1 MPVSAENVVNPWP
14 DSGRVVFLVDRDTR
28 VERRLIER
36 VVREMAPDGVEPTI
50 LRVRLR
56 RESPSEREIREVIAA
71 TSGPPDTQIVPLRIT
86 WFPTGPHAARKTLVR
101 DLLVGNTYNPGRI
114 RQWWIRRLQPA
125 PFRLV
130 VAEGADIDNL
140 ETRFAASS
148 PASDN
153 RASFAAFVL
162 KAAFLALERAERQ
175 VKGSRYKIPKLFPTE
190 VIGPDTRVQPVLEEL
205 SRTTGKPIQA
215 LREEAADCLEEMRA
229 NHTGIAVDRM
239 ASLGRY
245 LYTRAFD
252 PEIDL
257 LPEDLERVKRLV
269 TEQPVAFVFTHKS
282 HIDGFM
288 LVTLF
293 YDYNLPPVHVF
304 AGINMKMRGLG
315 AFFRAAGSIFLRR
328 SFQDDPIYK
337 AVFKSYIDYL
347 GQNRFPLMWAL
358 EGTRS
363 RIGKLMPPRYGLLN
377 YVVSAYSHGDASDVL
392 FLPIAAI
399 YDQVPEIGD
408 FDAIQ
413 GGAKK
418 RPETTS
424 WFMEYISGLKAPHGR
439 IRVRFG
445 NGVRLS
451 ELADDLGDEDDGARE
466 RVVQKLAFRLAVD
479 VNNVT
484 PVTPTAVITFVMLA
498 HGHRA
503 LTRSELIDELWSVLK
518 LIHKMELPR
527 TADLASPEAEVL
539 ERGLELLESRNVIS
553 VFKDGEEP
561 VYAIAADAGRSAA
574 YYRNGM
580 IHFFVNGA
588 IADVAMLFVRE
599 DSDVPVIEQFHV
611 AALAIRDLLKFEF
624 FFEESDAFI
633 ANVDAHLDL
642 RAPGWRGD
650 LTGRDAD
657 VRALLRRAEPILGH
671 RVLRPF
677 FEAYL
682 MIAEVLEQ
690 SGIDAKDEKSSL
702 VQGALRLGKQRLH
715 QQRMHCEESLSINYF
730 DNAVKLAEY
739 RGLLGHNKVTEA
751 GRRTYRD
758 ELADLVNKVRRLA
771 TLAESRSLE
780 QTRG

>member
-1 MPVSAENVVNPWP
+1 MSGSAENVVNPWP
-14 DSGRVVFLVDRDTR
+14 DAERVVFLVDRDTR

-36 VVREMAPDGVEPTI
+36 LIRESAPEGVDSTI
-50 LRVRLR
+50 IRVRLR
-56 RESPSEREIREVIAA
+56 RESPSEREVREVVAA
-71 TSGPPDTQIVPLRIT
+71 TGGVPDTQIVPLRIT

-114 RQWWIRRLQPA
+114 RQWWIRRRQPA
-125 PFRLV
+125 PFKLV
-130 VAEGADIDNL
+130 VAESADIANL
-140 ETRFAASS
+140 EARFSASG
-148 PASDN
+148 PASDD

-162 KAAFLALERAERQ
+162 KAAFLALERAERH

-190 VIGPDTRVQPVLEEL
+190 VIGPGTRVQSVLEEL
-205 SRTTGKPIQA
+205 SRLTGKPIDA

-269 TEQPVAFVFTHKS
+269 SEQPVAFVFTHKS

-328 SFQDDPIYK
+328 SFQDDPVYK

-399 YDQVPEIGD
+399 YDQVPEVGD

-445 NGVRLS
+445 RGVRLS
-451 ELADDLGDEDDGARE
+451 ELADLGDEDDNSRE

-484 PVTPTAVITFVMLA
+484 PVTPTAIITFVMLA

-503 LTRSELIDELWSVLK
+503 LTRSELIDELWPMLK
-518 LIHKMELPR
+518 LIHKMQLPR
-527 TADLASPEAEVL
+527 TADLTSPEAEVL
-539 ERGLELLESRNVIS
+539 ERGLELLESRKVIT
-553 VFKDGEEP
+553 VFRDGEEP
-561 VYAIAADAGRSAA
+561 VYAVAADAGRSAA

-588 IADVAMLFVRE
+588 IADLAMLFVRD
-599 DSDVPVIEQFHV
+599 DSDVPVVEQLHA
-611 AALAIRDLLKFEF
+611 AALSIRDLLKFEF
-624 FFEESDAFI
+624 FFEETENFI
-633 ANVDAHLDL
+633 QSIDEHLDL

-682 MIAEVLEQ
+682 IVAEVLEQ
-690 SGIDAKDEKSSL
+690 SGIDASNEESTI

-730 DNAVKLAEY
+730 DNAVKLAEN

-751 GRRTYRD
+751 GRSAYRD

-780 QTRG
+780 QRRG

>member
-1 MPVSAENVVNPWP
+1 MISPWP
-14 DSGRVVFLVDRDTR
+14 DAKHVVFLVDRDTR
-28 VERRLIER
+28 VERRIIER
-36 VVREMAPDGVEPTI
+36 MIRESAPTGVDSKV

-71 TSGPPDTQIVPLRIT
+71 TSGAPDTQVVPLRIT
-86 WFPTGPHAARKTLVR
+86 WFPTGPNAARKTLVR
-101 DLLVGNTYNPGRI
+101 DLLVGNTYNPGSI
-114 RQWWIRRLQPA
+114 RQWWIRRREPA
-125 PFRLV
+125 PYKLV
-130 VAEGADIDNL
+130 VAEGADIENL

-148 PASDN
+148 PASND

-175 VKGSRYKIPKLFPTE
+175 IKGSRYKIPKLFPAD

-205 SRTTGKPIQA
+205 SQSTGRPIED

-229 NHTGIAVDRM
+229 NHTGIVVDRM
-239 ASLGRY
+239 ASFGRF

-257 LPEDLERVKRLV
+257 LPEDLERVKQLV
-269 TEQPVAFVFTHKS
+269 SEQPVAFVFTHKS
-282 HIDGFM
+282 HVDGFM

-293 YDYNLPPVHVF
+293 YDNNLPPVHAF

-315 AFFRAAGSIFLRR
+315 SFFRRAGSIFLRR
-328 SFQDDPIYK
+328 SFQDDPVYK

-399 YDQVPEIGD
+399 YDQVPEVGD

-445 NGVRLS
+445 QGVRLS
-451 ELADDLGDEDDGARE
+451 ELADVGDEDDSTRE
-466 RVVQKLAFRLAVD
+466 RAVQKLAFRLAVD

-503 LTRSELIDELWSVLK
+503 LTRSELIDELWPFLK
-518 LIHKMELPR
+518 LIHKMKLPR
-527 TADLASPEAEVL
+527 TADLTSPEAEVL
-539 ERGLELLESRNVIS
+539 ERGLELLESRNVIT
-553 VFKDGEEP
+553 VFRDGEEP

-588 IADVAMLFVRE
+588 IADIAMLFVRE
-599 DSDVPVIEQFHV
+599 DSDVPVAEQLHA

-633 ANVDAHLDL
+633 ANIDAHLDL
-642 RAPGWRGD
+642 RAPGWRGH
-650 LTGRDAD
+650 LTGRDAE

-682 MIAEVLEQ
+682 VVAEVLERSDADVSDEQ
-690 SGIDAKDEKSSL
+690 SAL
-702 VQGALRLGKQRLH
+702 VQAALRLGKQRLH

-730 DNAVKLAEY
+730 DNAVKLAEN
-739 RGLLGHNKVTEA
+739 RDLLGHNESAEA
-751 GRRTYRD
+751 GRRAYRD

-780 QTRG
+780 QRRG